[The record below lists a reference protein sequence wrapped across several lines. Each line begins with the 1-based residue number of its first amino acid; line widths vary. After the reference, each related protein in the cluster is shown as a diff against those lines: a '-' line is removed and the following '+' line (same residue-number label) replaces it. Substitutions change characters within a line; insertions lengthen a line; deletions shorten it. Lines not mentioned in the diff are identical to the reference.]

1 MWEHNYRDTNRIN
14 CYDTG
19 TSPCKTA
26 CPAHIAIQGYLQLTK
41 EGKYDEAL
49 ALIKKDNP
57 LPAICGSICN
67 KYCEAEC
74 TRGEVDDPV
83 AIDDVKRFVSE
94 RDLNAKTQY
103 VPEPVVPSLKGHF
116 DEKVAIVGAG
126 PAGLSCAYYLALKGY
141 KPTVFDKNE
150 KPGGMLMYGIPPFK
164 LEKDLIQAEIDVIKK
179 MGVEFKQGVEV
190 GKDVTLDDL
199 RKQGYK
205 AFFLG
210 VGCQLGRRPG
220 VPNDDAEGTMT
231 AVDFLR
237 ESATNQKADI
247 EGNVV
252 VIGGGNVAID
262 TARSV
267 RRYTDG
273 DITMVSLESAE
284 EMPAKPEEIE
294 DAKAD
299 NIKIENS

>member
-1 MWEHNYRDTNRIN
+1 M
-14 CYDTG
+14 
-19 TSPCKTA
+19 
-26 CPAHIAIQGYLQLTK
+26 QLVK

-49 ALIKKDNP
+49 ELIKKDNP

-74 TRGEVDDPV
+74 SRGEVDEAV
-83 AIDDVKRFVSE
+83 AIDDVKRFVAE

-103 VPEPVVPSLKGHF
+103 VPKPIVPSLKGKF
-116 DEKVAIVGAG
+116 DEKIAIVGAG
-126 PAGLSCAYYLALKGY
+126 PAGLSCAYFLALKGY

-164 LEKDLIQAEIDVIKK
+164 LEKDIVQAEIDVLKK
-179 MGVEFKQGVEV
+179 MGIEFKMGVEV
-190 GKDVTLDDL
+190 GKDVTLNQL
-199 RKQGYK
+199 RKEGYK
-205 AFFLG
+205 GFFLG
-210 VGCQLGRRPG
+210 VGCQSGRKPG
-220 VPNDDAEGTMT
+220 VPGEDAKGVTT
-231 AVDFLR
+231 AIDFLR
-237 ESATNQKADI
+237 ETATTQKADV

-262 TARSV
+262 TARTA
-267 RRYTDG
+267 RRFTDG
-273 DITMVSLESAE
+273 EITMVSLESAE